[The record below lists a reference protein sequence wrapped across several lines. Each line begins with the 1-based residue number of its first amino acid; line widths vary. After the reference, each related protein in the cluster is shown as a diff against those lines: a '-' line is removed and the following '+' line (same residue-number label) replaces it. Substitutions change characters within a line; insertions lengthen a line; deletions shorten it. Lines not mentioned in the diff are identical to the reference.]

1 MSHHTPWKI
10 RSGLSEHSSSI
21 EIEDSRGKWVADA
34 KGAHRLCECK
44 GFTVSPGFPTD
55 EEAEANALLIIAAPE
70 LLEAAQE
77 LLSWPS
83 MSYAG
88 GKSRDVAKAIAKL
101 QEAIK
106 SATEAKP

>member
-1 MSHHTPWKI
+1 MSGYLTAWRDKPDTPAGRILKTISAAGDWSHHTEAWADPY
-10 RSGLSEHSSSI
+10 SEDETSQMDNIEKCVESEISALESS
-21 EIEDSRGKWVADA
+21 
-34 KGAHRLCECK
+34 H
-44 GFTVSPGFPTD
+44 
-55 EEAEANALLIIAAPE
+55 AEVR
-70 LLEAAQE
+70 EAAQE

-88 GKSRDVAKAIAKL
+88 GQSRDVAKAIAKL

>member
-55 EEAEANALLIIAAPE
+55 EEAEANALLIMEAPM
-70 LLEAAQE
+70 LLEALEELIEERTHAVTLLTRERIEEFQE
-77 LLSWPS
+77 L
-83 MSYAG
+83 
-88 GKSRDVAKAIAKL
+88 IAR
-101 QEAIK
+101 
-106 SATEAKP
+106 ATEAKL